1 MPLAI
6 TTRSAKLRER
16 IQGSDVGD
24 QMSGNRFQNGATFKL
39 PFLLIPDTCFLVPD
53 IWNADKFLRSHI

>member
-1 MPLAI
+1 
-6 TTRSAKLRER
+6 
-16 IQGSDVGD
+16 
-24 QMSGNRFQNGATFKL
+24 MSGNRFQNGATFKL